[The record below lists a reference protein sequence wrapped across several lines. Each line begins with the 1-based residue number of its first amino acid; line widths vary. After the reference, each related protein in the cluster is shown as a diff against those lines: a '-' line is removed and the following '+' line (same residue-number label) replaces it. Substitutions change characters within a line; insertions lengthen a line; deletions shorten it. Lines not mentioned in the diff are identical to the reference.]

1 MATQEVQ
8 EAQQAAVLAS
18 VTLTQSQVE
27 LLLVQGLMKEHQ
39 ELSEILENQQVQL
52 MSQWQTSKWSDP
64 DALVSLFFVADSESS
79 ASADADEA
87 SDTAENQVSDEE

>member
-39 ELSEILENQQVQL
+39 ELSEILENQ
-52 MSQWQTSKWSDP
+52 
-64 DALVSLFFVADSESS
+64 LFRFP
-79 ASADADEA
+79 
-87 SDTAENQVSDEE
+87 